1 MPRQDREGDVMTKN
15 RDLDILEMPLEALA
29 AYWLSLKKLWDSKK
43 GARKVIDEEAAH
55 TPEPYISFLLQ
66 TAFGELGEQRVR
78 KLARI
83 KRESLLADWRRKIEL
98 MRLALYAVAS
108 GENPR
113 VTLIRMDSR
122 FHAPPM
128 DERRAF
134 DLAGAV
140 FTAIKE
146 KSADLPTLLDVNHKQ
161 THDRLVVK
169 LLFYVIH
176 ARREGRQS
184 LAPFIQFIRSPYF
197 AEGLSLAVDGFD
209 ADFLANHLD
218 RVRNEALGDARR
230 KMQLSVDMALAI
242 RDKLD
247 YSDVLL
253 TAQAYML

>member
-1 MPRQDREGDVMTKN
+1 METN

-29 AYWLSLKKLWDSKK
+29 AYWLSLKKLWDAKK
-43 GARKVIDEEAAH
+43 GAKKIIEDEAAH
-55 TPEPYISFLLQ
+55 TPEPYIAYLLNA
-66 TAFGELGEQRVR
+66 AFSDLPEHAVR

-83 KRESLLADWRRKIEL
+83 KRETFIADWRRKIEL
-98 MRLALYAVAS
+98 MRIALYAVAA

-113 VTLIRMDSR
+113 ITLIRMDSR

-128 DERRAF
+128 DERKAF
-134 DLAGAV
+134 DLAGGV
-140 FTAIKE
+140 FAAIKE
-146 KSADLPTLLDVNHKQ
+146 TSADLPTLLDVSHKHS
-161 THDRLVVK
+161 HDRLVVK

-176 ARREGRQS
+176 ARREGKQS

-230 KMQLSVDMALAI
+230 KMRMSQDLVLGI
-242 RDKLD
+242 RDKLPYAD
-247 YSDVLL
+247 LMR